1 MFEAVILAGGQGTR
15 LKSVT
20 GELPKPMVDV
30 NGIPFLYRLMKRLEE
45 QGCQR
50 IVLSLCY
57 RADYIIACIHKD
69 HPVSCAVDFAVEKQ
83 PLDTGGAIKY
93 AAQYITTDKF
103 VVLNGDTYSD
113 LDYNELVEHAK
124 MSGLVICGVHVEDV
138 SRYGTLD
145 IAENNTI
152 KSMNEKGSTGS
163 GIINSGTYVITTN
176 EITNFE
182 KDIFSFE
189 RDYVKN
195 YTGIFTAFISKGY
208 FIDIGI
214 PEDYHRICQQI
225 K

>member
-30 NGIPFLYRLMKRLEE
+30 NGVPFLYRLMKRLEE

-57 RADYIIACIHKD
+57 RAGYIIACIHKD
-69 HPVSCAVDFAVEKQ
+69 QPVDCAVDFAVEEQ

-93 AAQYITTDKF
+93 AAQYITTEKF

-113 LDYNELVEHAK
+113 VDYNELAEHAVTA
-124 MSGLVICGVHVEDV
+124 GLVICGVHVEDV

-152 KSMNEKGSTGS
+152 KSMNEKGATGS

-176 EITNFE
+176 EITRFA

-195 YTGIFTAFISKGY
+195 YTGNFTAFISKGY

-214 PEDYHRICQQI
+214 PEDYHKICQQI

>member
-1 MFEAVILAGGQGTR
+1 MFEALILAGGQGTR

-30 NGIPFLYRLMKRLEE
+30 NGIPFLYRLMKRLEQ

-57 RADYIIACIHKD
+57 RADYIIEQIRND
-69 HPVSCAVDFAVEKQ
+69 QPVSCAVDFAVEKQ

-103 VVLNGDTYSD
+103 VVLNGDTFSD
-113 LDYNELVEHAK
+113 LDYNELVQHAIT
-124 MSGLVICGVHVEDV
+124 SDLVICGVHVEDV

-163 GIINSGTYVITTN
+163 GIINSGTYVISTN
-176 EITNFE
+176 EIASVE

-195 YTGIFTAFISKGY
+195 YTGVFTAFISKGY

-214 PEDYHRICQQI
+214 PEDYHKICQQI